1 MKCKSSDPFCTREGH
16 LGLRSRPLSWH
27 PFRLLWHEGYLDG
40 KAFFNVTLSWR
51 QKHWWQQMKA
61 RRKWRGRWEKEAF
74 KNTDIQRSTEAWEHW
89 GCDHKPPRIWRKDM
103 VRNNISDSGPSKNKK
118 EGQLRICYI
127 LYTIFKRQ
135 WHQAFE
141 ETFHLKQFK
150 LLKHGCLKY
159 IYIYC
164 IFLLNSACLCPP
176 KMWALHVR
184 GNWCSWLNDVLL
196 MSWFLLRSIFC
207 SVETWA
213 A

>member
-1 MKCKSSDPFCTREGH
+1 MKYKSSDPFCAREGH
-16 LGLRSRPLSWH
+16 LGLCSRPLSWH

-61 RRKWRGRWEKEAF
+61 GRKWRRRWEKEAF
-74 KNTDIQRSTEAWEHW
+74 KNTFKEVLRPGSTGAATMS
-89 GCDHKPPRIWRKDM
+89 PPCIWRKDM
-103 VRNNISDSGPSKNKK
+103 VRNNISDSGPSENKK
-118 EGQLRICYI
+118 EGRLMIYYI

-159 IYIYC
+159 IYIAFSY
-164 IFLLNSACLCPP
+164 
-176 KMWALHVR
+176 
-184 GNWCSWLNDVLL
+184 
-196 MSWFLLRSIFC
+196 
-207 SVETWA
+207 
-213 A
+213 